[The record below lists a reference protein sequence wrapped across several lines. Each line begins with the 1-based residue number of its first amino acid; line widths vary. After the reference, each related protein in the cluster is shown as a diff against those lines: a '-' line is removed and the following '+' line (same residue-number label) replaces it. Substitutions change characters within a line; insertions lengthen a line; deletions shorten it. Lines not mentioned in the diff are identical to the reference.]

1 MNPCPGCDP
10 ASLERL
16 LRDELSEAEKSKV
29 IEHLDDCPACQLG
42 IERLAGSG
50 WWDDARSL
58 ADGDI
63 DKSLLLELDPD
74 HTCVV
79 PGEAGAGREA
89 FDLAFLDPPDGP
101 GQLGR
106 LGPYQI
112 VELIGRGGMGVVLK
126 AHDPALNRFVAVKV
140 LAPHLDGGASA
151 RRRFAR
157 EAKAAAAVS
166 HEHVVAIYAID
177 TAGKL
182 PYLVMQYVAGKSLQD
197 RIDAEG
203 QLSTVDI
210 LRIGMQAAA
219 GLAAAHAQGLIHRD
233 VKPSNILLENG
244 VERVKLTDFGLALAV
259 DDASLTQSG
268 LLVGTP
274 QYMAPEQARGDAVD
288 HRADLFSLGSVL
300 YAMAAGRPPFRA
312 DSTMAVLRRVSDSP
326 ARLVR
331 EVNPDVPE
339 WLAAIIARLHAKAPA
354 GRYQT
359 AAEVADLLGRWL
371 AHVQNPTQVRRPSE
385 PPASRV
391 RAGGRRLALAAGLLA
406 LAGVVALGG
415 ASEVGAQVADAIAT
429 FLRIKTPYGTLA
441 VEVDDPRVR
450 VRIDGEDVV
459 LSGAGIQ
466 EIRVQPGR
474 HEVTAER
481 DGAPLH
487 DELIT
492 VERNGKRLVRVTRET
507 TPATAQAP
515 TPAAEHAPAAMGND
529 ASVTADS
536 AGMAPAPVP
545 GVMDVPG
552 APAERATVGVMA
564 GPGAPA
570 ERATVG
576 VIPGPGAPAERAP
589 AGPIPVPQ
597 PPAAS
602 RSRVPT
608 SLPDQGLV
616 RRFEGHKGRVFAVAF
631 APDGRRVFSAGRD
644 GSLRVWDVAS
654 GRLVSV
660 VQAHPGGVS
669 SLAVSTDGLQLLTG
683 GFEGIARLW
692 NTEGVSVKT
701 FSHDGHAIVAV
712 ALSHDGRLALTGG
725 GGPYSDG
732 AFRVA
737 GGDFDVRLW
746 DVTSGR
752 ELRRLKGHRH
762 WIHGLAFSPD
772 DKSAASAS
780 LDATIRVWSVDD
792 GIQQHRLPCGA
803 PGWSVA
809 FLPDDRLVAAATDVV
824 MWHLSTG
831 GLITC
836 LHTHTRPTGLGSLAV
851 VPYGRF
857 VVTGGNDGFVH
868 LWDVNSLRESYRFRG
883 PTGPVG
889 AVAASPDGRLVLSAG
904 NDGSLRLWS
913 LKSLTGNA
921 SRTPTPS
928 AASVPDGASMPAPGA
943 PAASVGLPV
952 MPPTPAA
959 VAPGNAVEIAPTR
972 RCPGARRACACRS
985 NTITSVGPTRDAR
998 VARGARAGLA
1008 GGHVD
1013 PGAALLAAS
1022 ACRLARHGTAARHR

>member
-1 MNPCPGCDP
+1 MNPSPGCDP
-10 ASLERL
+10 ARLERL

-42 IERLAGSG
+42 IERLAGRG

-63 DKSLLLELDPD
+63 DKSLLLELDPE

-79 PGEAGAGREA
+79 PGEAGAGGEA
-89 FDLAFLDPPDGP
+89 FDLGFLDPPDGP

-140 LAPHLDGGASA
+140 LAPHLDGGSSA

-203 QLSTVDI
+203 QLPTVDI

-326 ARLVR
+326 ARPVR
-331 EVNPDVPE
+331 EVNPDVPD

-371 AHVQNPTQVRRPSE
+371 AARPEPDAGPTPERATRFASARRRP
-385 PPASRV
+385 AART
-391 RAGGRRLALAAGLLA
+391 GGRAARTGRG
-406 LAGVVALGG
+406 AGARRHFGG
-415 ASEVGAQVADAIAT
+415 RHQVADAIAT

-474 HEVTAER
+474 HEVTAEK
-481 DGAPLH
+481 DGAPVH
-487 DELIT
+487 DEVIT
-492 VERNGKRLVRVTRET
+492 VERNGKRLVRVTRER

-529 ASVTADS
+529 ASVAADS

-545 GVMDVPG
+545 GVMPGPG
-552 APAERATVGVMA
+552 APAERAIVGVMA
-564 GPGAPA
+564 GPGAP
-570 ERATVG
+570 RS
-576 VIPGPGAPAERAP
+576 GPP
-589 AGPIPVPQ
+589 
-597 PPAAS
+597 
-602 RSRVPT
+602 
-608 SLPDQGLV
+608 
-616 RRFEGHKGRVFAVAF
+616 
-631 APDGRRVFSAGRD
+631 
-644 GSLRVWDVAS
+644 
-654 GRLVSV
+654 
-660 VQAHPGGVS
+660 
-669 SLAVSTDGLQLLTG
+669 
-683 GFEGIARLW
+683 
-692 NTEGVSVKT
+692 
-701 FSHDGHAIVAV
+701 
-712 ALSHDGRLALTGG
+712 
-725 GGPYSDG
+725 
-732 AFRVA
+732 
-737 GGDFDVRLW
+737 
-746 DVTSGR
+746 
-752 ELRRLKGHRH
+752 
-762 WIHGLAFSPD
+762 
-772 DKSAASAS
+772 
-780 LDATIRVWSVDD
+780 
-792 GIQQHRLPCGA
+792 
-803 PGWSVA
+803 
-809 FLPDDRLVAAATDVV
+809 
-824 MWHLSTG
+824 
-831 GLITC
+831 
-836 LHTHTRPTGLGSLAV
+836 
-851 VPYGRF
+851 
-857 VVTGGNDGFVH
+857 
-868 LWDVNSLRESYRFRG
+868 
-883 PTGPVG
+883 
-889 AVAASPDGRLVLSAG
+889 
-904 NDGSLRLWS
+904 
-913 LKSLTGNA
+913 
-921 SRTPTPS
+921 
-928 AASVPDGASMPAPGA
+928 
-943 PAASVGLPV
+943 
-952 MPPTPAA
+952 
-959 VAPGNAVEIAPTR
+959 
-972 RCPGARRACACRS
+972 
-985 NTITSVGPTRDAR
+985 
-998 VARGARAGLA
+998 
-1008 GGHVD
+1008 
-1013 PGAALLAAS
+1013 
-1022 ACRLARHGTAARHR
+1022 